1 MRTSIPPNSES
12 DTKIAI
18 LASLGEVVGG
28 LEQTGQAMLF
38 LMALKYEITL
48 GQTTE
53 TAGL

>member
-1 MRTSIPPNSES
+1 M
-12 DTKIAI
+12 
-18 LASLGEVVGG
+18 LATLGEAMGG
-28 LEQTGQAMLF
+28 LEQTGQAMLC